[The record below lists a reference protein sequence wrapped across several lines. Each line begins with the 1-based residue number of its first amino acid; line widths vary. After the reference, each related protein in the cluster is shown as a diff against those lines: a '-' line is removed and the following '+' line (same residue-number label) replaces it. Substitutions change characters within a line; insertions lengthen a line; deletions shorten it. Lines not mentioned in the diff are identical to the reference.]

1 MKNINAIGID
11 LAKNV
16 FQICAVDE
24 KHWVVFNRQVKRSVV
39 VSILRDIEPTT
50 VAMEACASS
59 HYWAEQI
66 EALGHRVRLIPTQH
80 VKAFVRGHKHDAND
94 AAALAEAATREDLP
108 ESVRKT
114 PWQRQLQLLI
124 RRRERRVRNRTQLIN
139 QLRGMLYEHG
149 ITIGRSVTT
158 LRRRLPEVML
168 DLEHQDPALL
178 AMATDLIDEL
188 NQLQQRIVRDEKQLK
203 AQAQANATCCRLMAI
218 PGIGYLNAV
227 SLVTAVGMNSTLR
240 NGRHMAAWLGLTPR
254 MHGTGGKV
262 RHGSITHR
270 GNAAMRTLLIHGA
283 RAAMNAKYE
292 DPLVLWAKGLAKR
305 NGHNKAV
312 VALAN
317 RLARIAWV
325 IIHRHE
331 HYQPGHRSV
340 VATATL

>member
-16 FQICAVDE
+16 FQICAVDD
-24 KHWVVFNRQVKRSVV
+24 KYRVVFNRQVKRKVV
-39 VSILRDIEPTT
+39 VSTLRDIKPTT

-80 VKAFVRGHKHDAND
+80 VKAFLRGHKHDAND

-149 ITIGRSVTT
+149 ITIGRSVST
-158 LRRRLPEVML
+158 LKLRLPQVLVE
-168 DLEHQDPALL
+168 LEQQDPALL
-178 AMATDLIDEL
+178 AIVIDLNEEL
-188 NQLQQRIVRDEKQLK
+188 SDLQRRIHSDEKQLK
-203 AQAQANATCCRLMAI
+203 ALAQSNATCGRLMDI

-227 SLVTAVGMNSTLR
+227 SLVASVGVNSTLR

-254 MHGTGGKV
+254 MHGTGGKI

-270 GNAAMRTLLIHGA
+270 GNASMRTLLIHGA
-283 RAAMNAKYE
+283 RAAMNAKYD
-292 DPLVLWAKGLAKR
+292 DPLVRWAKELAKR
-305 NGHNKAV
+305 RGHNKAV

-317 RLARIAWV
+317 RLARVAWV

-331 HYQPGHRSV
+331 HYQPRHRDA
-340 VATATL
+340 VATTTP